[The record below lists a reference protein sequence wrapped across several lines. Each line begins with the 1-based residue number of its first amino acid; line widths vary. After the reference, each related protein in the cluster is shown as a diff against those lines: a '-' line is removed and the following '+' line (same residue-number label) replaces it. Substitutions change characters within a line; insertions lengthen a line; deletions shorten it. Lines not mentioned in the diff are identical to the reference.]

1 MTHENFQTFNSL
13 YFTISIRIEEE
24 LNKKSIEIK
33 KILIY
38 RFALINNPMRL
49 FRNIIKIH
57 FFYTDFFL
65 KKNHSEVYL
74 SFYIA

>member
-1 MTHENFQTFNSL
+1 MTHENFQTFNSI
-13 YFTISIRIEEE
+13 YFTLQIRIEEE

-49 FRNIIKIH
+49 FRNLKKLH
-57 FFYTDFFL
+57 LLNDFFL

-74 SFYIA
+74 SFCIA